1 MPLPNFL
8 IFGVQKA
15 GTSSIYDYIKQHP
28 QVYMSPIKE
37 TNFLEKNWDLVDQ
50 ERQRQINAERRAR
63 GRHEC
68 IDSFDKYQQL
78 FDGVTTE
85 IAIGEASPNYL
96 FHADTSIPQ
105 IKRYVPDVKLIA
117 ILRNPVD
124 RAYSDYL
131 MHVREETGGHTLAD
145 QIAHFPDI
153 PSFTIRK
160 GFYSQQ
166 LSLFFQHFEAEK
178 IKIYL
183 YDDLCANPAG
193 MLQDLYQFIGVD
205 PTFQTDVSQRKQ
217 VAQVPK
223 SRWVNRLLRTRNP
236 IRETASA
243 MMKQILPEQSRQNL
257 RSALLSLNSQDKKK
271 ASLLSESDRQKLL
284 AIYHDDTLQLQT
296 MLQRDLSHWL
306 TV

>member
-15 GTSSIYDYIKQHP
+15 GTSSIYDYLKQHP

-37 TNFLEKNWDLVDQ
+37 TDFLQRNWDWADQ
-50 ERQRQINAERRAR
+50 EKQRKINAERRAR

-68 IDSFDKYQQL
+68 IDSFEKYQRL

-96 FHADTSIPQ
+96 FHGETTIPQ

-117 ILRNPVD
+117 ILRNPVE

-131 MHVREETGGHTLAD
+131 MHVREETGGHTLSE
-145 QIAHFPDI
+145 QIVHFPDI

-160 GFYSQQ
+160 GFYYQQ
-166 LSLFFQHFEAEK
+166 LSLFFQSFDSAK

-183 YDDLCANPAG
+183 YDDLCTDPMG
-193 MLQDLYQFIGVD
+193 TMQDLYQFIGVD
-205 PTFQTDVSQRKQ
+205 STFQVDVSERKQ

-223 SRWVNRLLRTRNP
+223 NRWFNKLLRTRNP
-236 IRETASA
+236 IRETAA
-243 MMKQILPEQSRQNL
+243 TVLKFLPEESRQNL
-257 RSALLSLNSQDKKK
+257 RSALLSINSQDKKK
-271 ASLLSESDRQKLL
+271 VALLSDDDRQKLL
-284 AIYHDDTLQLQT
+284 EIYREDTTQLQT
-296 MLQRDLSHWL
+296 LIQRNLSHWL